1 MASLEETFKKLQR
14 KVGLAAAALALTLAG
29 AVSALQAQGVPW
41 IHVEVIE
48 NGGKAEK
55 VNVNVPL
62 ALAEVALEVIPKDV
76 TEKVSAKF
84 GEKGITLADLRKLWA
99 EVKNTGDAEFVTV
112 QSDEET
118 VRVIRTGQ
126 VIQVRVTDSKGDK
139 SEQVN
144 VDIPIEV
151 VDALL
156 SGEGEELNFRAAV
169 QQLRN
174 RRGDIVNV
182 DDGKSTVRV
191 WIDARS

>member
-1 MASLEETFKKLQR
+1 MLQYKL
-14 KVGLAAAALALTLAG
+14 GL
-29 AVSALQAQGVPW
+29 AVSALACALAGVAPALEAQGVPW

-48 NGGKAEK
+48 NGEKSEK

-62 ALAEVALEVIPKDV
+62 ALAEVALEVLPKDV
-76 TEKVSAKF
+76 TEKVATKF
-84 GEKGITLADLRKLWA
+84 QQKGIELADLRKLWA
-99 EVKNTGDAEFVTV
+99 ELKNSGDAEFVTV

-118 VRVIRTGQ
+118 VRVVREGALIRVNVDDRGGDEPE
-126 VIQVRVTDSKGDK
+126 QVRVDL
-139 SEQVN
+139 
-144 VDIPIEV
+144 PIEV

-156 SGEGEELNFRAAV
+156 SGEGEELNLRAAV

-182 DDGKSTVRV
+182 DDGKSKVRV